1 MSSGDALDAVQTA
14 SSGIGVLRASLS
26 SNASRLERIS
36 EQATARSDTLT
47 SVVST
52 LKEADLAEASVLA
65 TQYETLLQTSYSTL
79 NILISIKLSDYLR

>member
-1 MSSGDALDAVQTA
+1 MSSADALDAVQTA
-14 SSGIGVLRASLS
+14 ASGIGVLRASLS
-26 SNASRLERIS
+26 STASRLERIS

-47 SVVST
+47 TVVST
-52 LKEADLAEASVLA
+52 LKETDLAEAAILA